1 MALKVLVKGRS
12 PPKRLEFGMRNGLYV
27 IVTLSGD
34 TTIYTVPLIT
44 DIPTVTTEPIV
55 TTTKIVT
62 TDDSQL

>member
-1 MALKVLVKGRS
+1 
-12 PPKRLEFGMRNGLYV
+12 MRNGLYV

-44 DIPTVTTEPIV
+44 DIPTVTTETIV